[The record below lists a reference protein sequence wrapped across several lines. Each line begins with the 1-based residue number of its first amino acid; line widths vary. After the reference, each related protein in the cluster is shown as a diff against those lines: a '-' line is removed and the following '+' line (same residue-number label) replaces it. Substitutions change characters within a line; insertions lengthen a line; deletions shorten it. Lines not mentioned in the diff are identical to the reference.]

1 MNILKNF
8 TKSITFPLADAVFS
22 YHFTDKYHK
31 LLESDFWS
39 RSKLIDYQN
48 EKLVQLIEH
57 AYRHVPFYKELFK
70 KNKLQPGDI
79 QSRADLYKI
88 PILTKEDIIHNFEK
102 LQADNVKKNILY
114 KTSSGSTGQTTRY
127 YITKEAYSISIA
139 SYLRGWNWMGY
150 ELGDKVIKVSQ
161 NKRTSNFKKLQ
172 DYFLRTY
179 IFDQDYSEKSIL
191 NFVNL
196 FNTINPAVLRS
207 YPDPLFF
214 IAQKV
219 NEKGIKLNPV
229 RSINTTGNTLFPE
242 VRNLVEEA
250 FGTRIFDSYSCE
262 GSAVAYECPT
272 HNQYHLSME
281 YGISEVLNQT
291 GEEVNEQESGKHIVT
306 DLQNL
311 AFPFIRYDSKDIVVK
326 GNKCSCG
333 REHDT
338 LKQVLGRDN
347 DILITPAGQ
356 FLIAQNFTTFF
367 KHRKEILYFQ
377 VVQNKTD
384 QININV
390 VVNDKIFNDSKKS
403 EIIDHWKD
411 YCSNSMTFQVNIVDE
426 IPLLPSGKRRF
437 LLRDKHIALNL

>member
-8 TKSITFPLADAVFS
+8 TKSFTFPITDAVFS
-22 YHFTDKYHK
+22 YHFTKKYHS

-39 RSKLIDYQN
+39 RDKLIDYQN

-57 AYRHVPFYKELFK
+57 AYGHVPYYRELFK
-70 KNKLQPGDI
+70 KSKLQPSDI

-102 LQADNVKKNILY
+102 LQADNIRSNILY
-114 KTSSGSTGQTTRY
+114 KTSSGSTGQTTRF
-127 YITKEAYSISIA
+127 YITKEAYSFNIA
-139 SYLRGWNWMGY
+139 CYLRGWNWMGY

-161 NKRTSNFKKLQ
+161 NRRTSNFKKLQ

-179 IFDQDYSEKSIL
+179 IFDQDYTEKSIL
-191 NFVNL
+191 NFVDL
-196 FNTINPAVLRS
+196 FNSINPVVLRS

-219 NEKGIKLNPV
+219 KEKGIQLNHV
-229 RSINTTGNTLFPE
+229 RAINTTGNTLFPE

-250 FGTRIFDSYSCE
+250 FGTKIFDSYSCE

-272 HNQYHLSME
+272 HSQYHLSME
-281 YGISEVLNQT
+281 YGISEVLNQMS
-291 GEEVNEQESGKHIVT
+291 EEVNEQESGRHIVT

-311 AFPFIRYDSKDIVVK
+311 AFPFIRYDSKDIVEK

-333 REHDT
+333 RSHDT
-338 LKQVLGRDN
+338 LSKILGRDN

-356 FLIAQNFTTFF
+356 FLIAQNFTTYF

-377 VVQNKTD
+377 VVQNKID
-384 QININV
+384 QISINV
-390 VVNDKIFNDSKKS
+390 VVNDHLFNNSIKS
-403 EIIDHWKD
+403 EIIDHWKH
-411 YCSNSMTFQVNIVDE
+411 YCNESMTFHVNIVPE
-426 IPLLPSGKRRF
+426 IPLLQSGKRRF
-437 LLRDKHIALNL
+437 LIRDKQIELKL